1 MFVGSKGLMGRE
13 REMVEL
19 NGLMVFLLVLV

>member
-1 MFVGSKGLMGRE
+1 MYVRGVKRVDGE